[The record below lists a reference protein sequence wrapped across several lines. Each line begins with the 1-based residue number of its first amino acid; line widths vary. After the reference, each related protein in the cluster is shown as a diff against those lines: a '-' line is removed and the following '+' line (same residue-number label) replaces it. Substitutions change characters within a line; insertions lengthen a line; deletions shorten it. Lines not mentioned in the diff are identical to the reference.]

1 MRQLD
6 SWYDTS
12 RSGPAGLTLDGFC
25 TNPELALALKD
36 TIGSMA
42 DNPYETLGVS
52 RRASDEDIRRAFR
65 KLAKENHPDLNPGSP
80 AAVERFKKIT
90 AANEILGDPQKR
102 RQYDAGEID
111 AKGEPRRPQ
120 WRPGAGPSAGGA
132 RARTHSGG
140 VDDFNLSDIFSDVF
154 GQNRAGAGRTGA
166 GAQGFASKGQDLR
179 YTLEVDFLESVVGAK
194 KRVTLPEGGVL
205 DLAVPEGVT
214 DGQVLRLKGK
224 GSPGYNGGA
233 AGDALVEIKVR
244 ANAQFKRQGEDILV
258 DVPITIDEAVLGAKI
273 EVPTIT
279 GRVQLTI
286 PKGTSSG
293 KTFRLKG
300 KGVQN
305 KSNGIAGDELVTVRV
320 VLPDVIDDSL
330 SYFFTEWRQ
339 KNAYDAGRK

>member
-1 MRQLD
+1 
-6 SWYDTS
+6 
-12 RSGPAGLTLDGFC
+12 
-25 TNPELALALKD
+25 
-36 TIGSMA
+36 MA
-42 DNPYETLGVS
+42 DNLYETLGVS
-52 RRASDEDIRRAFR
+52 RRASDEEIRRAFR

-111 AKGEPRRPQ
+111 AKGESRRPQ
-120 WRPGAGPSAGGA
+120 WRPGTGPGGA
-132 RARTHSGG
+132 RARTNSGG
-140 VDDFNLSDIFSDVF
+140 ADDFNLSDIFSDVF
-154 GQNRAGAGRTGA
+154 GQGQGMGRGGAGRPGTG
-166 GAQGFASKGQDLR
+166 QHGFVSKGQDLR

-224 GSPGYNGGA
+224 GGPGHNGGA
-233 AGDALVEIKVR
+233 AGDALVEVKVR
-244 ANAQFKRQGEDILV
+244 SHAQFKRQGEDILV
-258 DVPITIDEAVLGAKI
+258 DFPIAIDEAVLGAKI

-305 KSNGIAGDELVTVRV
+305 KSNGITGDELVTVRI
-320 VLPDVIDDSL
+320 VLPEVIDESL

-339 KNAYDAGRK
+339 KNAYDPGRK

>member
-1 MRQLD
+1 
-6 SWYDTS
+6 
-12 RSGPAGLTLDGFC
+12 
-25 TNPELALALKD
+25 
-36 TIGSMA
+36 MA
-42 DNPYETLGVS
+42 DNLYETLGVS
-52 RRASDEDIRRAFR
+52 RRATDEDIRHAFR

-80 AAVERFKKIT
+80 AAVERFQKIT
-90 AANEILGDPQKR
+90 AANEIIGDPQKR

-120 WRPGAGPSAGGA
+120 WRPGAGPGAGGA
-132 RARTHSGG
+132 RTRTHSGG
-140 VDDFNLSDIFSDVF
+140 ADDFNLSDIFSDVF
-154 GQNRAGAGRTGA
+154 GQGRAGGARAGAG
-166 GAQGFASKGQDLR
+166 QHGFAAKGQDLR
-179 YTLEVDFLESVVGAK
+179 YTLDVDFLESVVGAK

-224 GSPGYNGGA
+224 GSPGHNGGA
-233 AGDALVEIKVR
+233 GGDALVEIKVR

-305 KSNGIAGDELVTVRV
+305 KSNGITGDELVTVRIA
-320 VLPDVIDDSL
+320 LPDVIDDSL
-330 SYFFTEWRQ
+330 AYFFTEWRQ